1 MVRKILTV
9 VLVVAVTILTKTVW
23 TLKQELAD
31 TNNRLAEFETE
42 GEDDTDD
49 DQYEQLLE
57 KFEKLQKD
65 KGRLEDELNKLKQRV
80 EEFEDQFEIFEFEAT
95 GYSPFDDRT
104 GLNHDGS
111 PNVTATGTRPRP
123 GVVAVNPKI
132 IPYGTIM
139 YIEGYGWG
147 IAEDTGGAIRKR
159 TDLIDL
165 FFYTHDEA
173 YAWGRRTVKVLF
185 RKGEVNCGK

>member
-1 MVRKILTV
+1 MKKILTV
-9 VLVVAVTILTKTVW
+9 VLVIAVIILTKTVGV
-23 TLKQELAD
+23 LKQELAD
-31 TNNRLAEFETE
+31 TNNRLAELETE
-42 GEDDTDD
+42 DD

-65 KGRLEDELNKLKQRV
+65 RGRLEDELNKLKQRV
-80 EEFEDQFEIFEFEAT
+80 EEFEIFEFEAT

-111 PNVTATGTRPRP
+111 PDTTATGTRPRL

-147 IAEDTGGAIRKR
+147 IAEDTGGAIRRR

-173 YAWGRRTVKVLF
+173 YAWGRKTVKVLF
-185 RKGEVNCGK
+185 RKGEVNYGK

>member
-1 MVRKILTV
+1 MTV
-9 VLVVAVTILTKTVW
+9 VLVVAVIILTKTVGV
-23 TLKQELAD
+23 LKQELAD
-31 TNNRLAEFETE
+31 TNNRLAELETE

-65 KGRLEDELNKLKQRV
+65 RGRLEDELNKLKQRV

-111 PNVTATGTRPRP
+111 PDTTATGTRPRP

-147 IAEDTGGAIRKR
+147 IAEDTGGAIRRR

-173 YAWGRRTVKVLF
+173 YAWGRKTVKVLF
-185 RKGEVNCGK
+185 RKGEVNRVNNSE

>member
-1 MVRKILTV
+1 MTV
-9 VLVVAVTILTKTVW
+9 VLVIAVIILTKTVW
-23 TLKQELAD
+23 VLKQELAD
-31 TNNRLAEFETE
+31 TNDRLAELETE
-42 GEDDTDD
+42 EEDDTDN

-65 KGRLEDELNKLKQRV
+65 RGRLEDELNKLKQRV

-111 PNVTATGTRPRP
+111 PDTTATGTRPRP

-147 IAEDTGGAIRKR
+147 IAEDTGSAIRKR

-185 RKGEVNCGK
+185 RKGEVNRANNS

>member
-1 MVRKILTV
+1 MTV
-9 VLVVAVTILTKTVW
+9 VLVIAVIILTKTVGV
-23 TLKQELAD
+23 LKQELAD
-31 TNNRLAEFETE
+31 TNNRLAELETE
-42 GEDDTDD
+42 DD

-65 KGRLEDELNKLKQRV
+65 RGRLEDELNKLKQRV
-80 EEFEDQFEIFEFEAT
+80 EEFEIFEFEAT

-111 PNVTATGTRPRP
+111 PDTTATGTRPRP

-147 IAEDTGGAIRKR
+147 IAEDTGEAIRRR

-185 RKGEVNCGK
+185 RKGEVNRANNS

>member
-1 MVRKILTV
+1 MV
-9 VLVVAVTILTKTVW
+9 VLVAAMIILTETVW
-23 TLKQELAD
+23 ILKQELTD
-31 TNNRLAEFETE
+31 INNRLAELETE
-42 GEDDTDD
+42 EDDDK
-49 DQYEQLLE
+49 YEQLLE

-65 KGRLEDELNKLKQRV
+65 RGRFEDELNKLKQRV
-80 EEFEDQFEIFEFEAT
+80 DQFEIFEFEAT
-95 GYSPFDDRT
+95 GYSPFDDRN
-104 GLNHDGS
+104 GLNHDGT
-111 PNVTATGTRPRP
+111 PDTTATGTRPRP

-147 IAEDTGGAIRKR
+147 IAEDTGGAIRRR

-173 YAWGRRTVKVLF
+173 HAWGRRTVKVLF
-185 RKGEVNCGK
+185 RKGEVNYGK

>member
-1 MVRKILTV
+1 LTV
-9 VLVVAVTILTKTVW
+9 VLVVAVIILTKTVGV
-23 TLKQELAD
+23 LKQELAN
-31 TNNRLAEFETE
+31 TNDRLAEFETE
-42 GEDDTDD
+42 DD

-111 PNVTATGTRPRP
+111 PDTTATGTRPRP

-147 IAEDTGGAIRKR
+147 IAEDTGGAIRRR

-173 YAWGRRTVKVLF
+173 YAWGRKTVKVLF
-185 RKGEVNCGK
+185 RKGEVNRVNNSK

>member
-1 MVRKILTV
+1 MVITMITV
-9 VLVVAVTILTKTVW
+9 IILTKTVGV
-23 TLKQELAD
+23 LKQELAN
-31 TNNRLAEFETE
+31 TNDRLAEFETE
-42 GEDDTDD
+42 KEDDTYD

-65 KGRLEDELNKLKQRV
+65 RDRLEDELNKLKQRF

-111 PNVTATGTRPRP
+111 PDTTATGTRPRP
-123 GVVAVNPKI
+123 GVIAVNPKI
-132 IPYGTIM
+132 IPYGTVM

-147 IAEDTGGAIRKR
+147 RAEDTGGAIRRR

-173 YAWGRRTVKVLF
+173 YAWGRRNVKVLF
-185 RKGEVNCGK
+185 RKGVVNLANNSK

>member
-1 MVRKILTV
+1 LTV
-9 VLVVAVTILTKTVW
+9 VLVIAVIILTKTVW
-23 TLKQELAD
+23 VFKQELAD
-31 TNNRLAEFETE
+31 TNDRLAELETE
-42 GEDDTDD
+42 EEDDTDN

-65 KGRLEDELNKLKQRV
+65 RGRLEDELNKLKQRV

-104 GLNHDGS
+104 GLNHDSS
-111 PNVTATGTRPRP
+111 PDTTATGTRPRP

-147 IAEDTGGAIRKR
+147 IAEDTGGAIRRR

-185 RKGEVNCGK
+185 RKGEVNRANNS

>member
-1 MVRKILTV
+1 MIV
-9 VLVVAVTILTKTVW
+9 VLVVAVIILTKTVVV
-23 TLKQELAD
+23 LKQELAD
-31 TNNRLAEFETE
+31 TNDRLAEFETE
-42 GEDDTDD
+42 EEDDTDD
-49 DQYEQLLE
+49 DKYEQLLE
-57 KFEKLQKD
+57 RFEELQKD
-65 KGRLEDELNKLKQRV
+65 RGRLEDELNKLKQRI

-111 PNVTATGTRPRP
+111 PDTTATGTRPRP

-147 IAEDTGGAIRKR
+147 IAEDTGSAIRKR

-185 RKGEVNCGK
+185 RKGEVNRANNSK

>member
-1 MVRKILTV
+1 LTV
-9 VLVVAVTILTKTVW
+9 VLVVAVIILTKTVGV
-23 TLKQELAD
+23 LKQELAD
-31 TNNRLAEFETE
+31 TNNRLAELETE

-65 KGRLEDELNKLKQRV
+65 RGRLEDELNKLKQRV

-111 PNVTATGTRPRP
+111 PDTTATGTRPRP

-147 IAEDTGGAIRKR
+147 IAEDTGGAIRRR

-173 YAWGRRTVKVLF
+173 YAWGRKTVKVLF
-185 RKGEVNCGK
+185 RKGEVNRVNNSE

>member
-1 MVRKILTV
+1 MTV
-9 VLVVAVTILTKTVW
+9 VLVVAVIILTKTVGVP
-23 TLKQELAD
+23 KQELAD
-31 TNNRLAEFETE
+31 NN
-42 GEDDTDD
+42 DK
-49 DQYEQLLE
+49 YEQLLE
-57 KFEKLQKD
+57 RFEELQKD
-65 KGRLEDELNKLKQRV
+65 RGRLEDELNKLKQRV
-80 EEFEDQFEIFEFEAT
+80 EEFEIFEFEAT

-111 PNVTATGTRPRP
+111 PDTTVTGTRPRP

-147 IAEDTGGAIRKR
+147 IAEDTGGAIRRR
-159 TDLIDL
+159 TDLIDI

-173 YAWGRRTVKVLF
+173 YAWGRKTVKVLF
-185 RKGEVNCGK
+185 RKGEVNHANNSK

>member
-1 MVRKILTV
+1 MTI
-9 VLVVAVTILTKTVW
+9 VLVVAVIILTKTVGV
-23 TLKQELAD
+23 LKQELAD
-31 TNNRLAEFETE
+31 NLERFEE
-42 GEDDTDD
+42 
-49 DQYEQLLE
+49 
-57 KFEKLQKD
+57 LQKD
-65 KGRLEDELNKLKQRV
+65 RGRFEDELNKLKQRV
-80 EEFEDQFEIFEFEAT
+80 EEFEIFKFEAT

-104 GLNHDGS
+104 GLNHDGT
-111 PNVTATGTRPRP
+111 PDTTATGTRPRP
-123 GVVAVNPKI
+123 GVVAVNPQI

-173 YAWGRRTVKVLF
+173 CAWGRRTVKVLF
-185 RKGEVNCGK
+185 RKGEVNYDK

>member
-1 MVRKILTV
+1 MTA
-9 VLVVAVTILTKTVW
+9 VLVIVVIILTKTVGV
-23 TLKQELAD
+23 LKQELAD
-31 TNNRLAEFETE
+31 TNDRLAEFETE
-42 GEDDTDD
+42 KEDDTDD

-65 KGRLEDELNKLKQRV
+65 RGRLEDELNKLKQRV

-111 PNVTATGTRPRP
+111 PDTTATGTRPRP

-147 IAEDTGGAIRKR
+147 IAEDTGGAIRRR

-173 YAWGRRTVKVLF
+173 YAWGRKTVKVLF
-185 RKGEVNCGK
+185 RKGEVNRANNSK

>member
-1 MVRKILTV
+1 MTV
-9 VLVVAVTILTKTVW
+9 VLVIAVIILTKTVGV
-23 TLKQELAD
+23 LKQELAD
-31 TNNRLAEFETE
+31 TNNRLAELETE
-42 GEDDTDD
+42 DD

-65 KGRLEDELNKLKQRV
+65 RGRLEDELNKLKQRV
-80 EEFEDQFEIFEFEAT
+80 EEFEIFEFEAT

-111 PNVTATGTRPRP
+111 PDTTATGTRPRP

-147 IAEDTGGAIRKR
+147 IAEDTGEAIRRR

-165 FFYTHDEA
+165 FFYTHDEV

-185 RKGEVNCGK
+185 RKGEVNYGK

>member
-1 MVRKILTV
+1 MTV
-9 VLVVAVTILTKTVW
+9 VLVVAVIILTKTVGV
-23 TLKQELAD
+23 LKQELAD
-31 TNNRLAEFETE
+31 TNNRLAELETE

-65 KGRLEDELNKLKQRV
+65 RGRLEDELNKLKQRV

-111 PNVTATGTRPRP
+111 PDTTATGTRPRP

-147 IAEDTGGAIRKR
+147 IAEDTGGAIRRR

-173 YAWGRRTVKVLF
+173 YAWGRKTVKVLF
-185 RKGEVNCGK
+185 RKGEVNRANNSK

>member
-1 MVRKILTV
+1 MTV
-9 VLVVAVTILTKTVW
+9 VLVVAVIILTKTVEV
-23 TLKQELAD
+23 LKQELAS
-31 TNNRLAEFETE
+31 TNDRLAEFETE
-42 GEDDTDD
+42 KEDDTDD

-65 KGRLEDELNKLKQRV
+65 RGRLEDELNKLKQRV

-111 PNVTATGTRPRP
+111 PDMTATGTRPRP

-147 IAEDTGGAIRKR
+147 IAEDTGGAIRRR
-159 TDLIDL
+159 TDLIDI

-173 YAWGRRTVKVLF
+173 YAWGRKTVKVLF
-185 RKGEVNCGK
+185 RKGEVNHANNSK

>member
-1 MVRKILTV
+1 VVRKILTV
-9 VLVVAVTILTKTVW
+9 VLVIAVIILTKTVGV
-23 TLKQELAD
+23 LKQELAD
-31 TNNRLAEFETE
+31 TNNRLAELETE
-42 GEDDTDD
+42 DD

-65 KGRLEDELNKLKQRV
+65 RGRLEDELNKLKQRV
-80 EEFEDQFEIFEFEAT
+80 EEFEIFEFEAT

-111 PNVTATGTRPRP
+111 PDTTATGTRPRP

-147 IAEDTGGAIRKR
+147 IAEDTGEAIRRR

-185 RKGEVNCGK
+185 RKGEVNRANNS

>member
-1 MVRKILTV
+1 MVKKILTV
-9 VLVVAVTILTKTVW
+9 VLVIAVIILTKTVGV
-23 TLKQELAD
+23 LKQELAD
-31 TNNRLAEFETE
+31 TNNRLAELETE
-42 GEDDTDD
+42 DD

-65 KGRLEDELNKLKQRV
+65 RGRLEDELNKLKQRV
-80 EEFEDQFEIFEFEAT
+80 EEFEIFEFEAT

-111 PNVTATGTRPRP
+111 PDTTATGTRPRL

-147 IAEDTGGAIRKR
+147 IAEDTGGAIRRR

-173 YAWGRRTVKVLF
+173 YAWGRKTVKVLF
-185 RKGEVNCGK
+185 RKGEVNYGK